1 MAKKTKKNK
10 LDRYIDALHQ
20 IDNRL
25 VIITGA
31 NSGLGFEMAKVALI
45 KGARV
50 VMACRNK
57 QRAEDARQK
66 IIEETGKDNIEI
78 FLYDQSDIKSV
89 HNFATAIKN
98 KYKDFYALVL
108 NAGVMFPPQVVDE
121 YHVSTVYR
129 VNFLGAY
136 ALIKD
141 LEDFLNN
148 ATEEK
153 RIIIQGSLAT
163 YLHKYKNKDKFIYGD
178 YRPFKQYCLSKL
190 CCSNIFAH
198 YRDNN
203 KNENVKYL
211 LCEPGAAATEIVKSF
226 KPWFKK
232 IAQAFVATFNN
243 SAKKG
248 CLDGCKLMCDDCVN
262 GDYYKPRC
270 FFSLV
275 GMPKKAKYP
284 RRYIFPSILSDAD
297 EMIKQYEQR

>member
-20 IDNRL
+20 IDNKL

-31 NSGLGFEMAKVALI
+31 NSGLGFEMVKVALI

-89 HNFATAIKN
+89 HNFAAAIKN
-98 KYKDFYALVL
+98 QYKDFYVLVL

-121 YHVSTVYR
+121 YHVSTVYM

-153 RIIIQGSLAT
+153 RIIMKWL
-163 YLHKYKNKDKFIYGD
+163 
-178 YRPFKQYCLSKL
+178 
-190 CCSNIFAH
+190 
-198 YRDNN
+198 
-203 KNENVKYL
+203 
-211 LCEPGAAATEIVKSF
+211 
-226 KPWFKK
+226 
-232 IAQAFVATFNN
+232 
-243 SAKKG
+243 
-248 CLDGCKLMCDDCVN
+248 
-262 GDYYKPRC
+262 
-270 FFSLV
+270 
-275 GMPKKAKYP
+275 
-284 RRYIFPSILSDAD
+284 
-297 EMIKQYEQR
+297 